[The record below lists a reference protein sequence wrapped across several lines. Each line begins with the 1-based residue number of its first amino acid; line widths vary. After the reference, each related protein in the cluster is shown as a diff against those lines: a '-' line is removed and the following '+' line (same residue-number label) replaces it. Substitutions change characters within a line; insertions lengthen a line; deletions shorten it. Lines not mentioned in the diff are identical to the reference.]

1 MFKEGPDGR
10 RSTSIGAFHRPI
22 PLPLLFVLLDH
33 IYLGRAFRLGFALE
47 AA

>member
-1 MFKEGPDGR
+1 MFKEGPDGC
-10 RSTSIGAFHRPI
+10 RSTSIGAFYRPI
-22 PLPLLFVLLDH
+22 PCLLLFVLLDY